1 MSHLPSPVFSMS
13 SGSLSVFR
21 SLRRRSGTV
30 LLAGAALLSA
40 GTCLAAAGNS
50 LADRASASV
59 AAVRG
64 MALGPTLSIRDVC
77 DRLEKAGYREFQEV
91 EWDDGLYKV
100 KATASDGRFVKLY
113 VDGRSGEV
121 LRVRSKG

>member
-1 MSHLPSPVFSMS
+1 MSHLPSPAFSMS
-13 SGSLSVFR
+13 SGPLSVFR

-30 LLAGAALLSA
+30 LLAGAALLSV
-40 GTCLAAAGNS
+40 GTCLAAENS

-64 MALGPTLSIRDVC
+64 MALGPALSIRDVC

-91 EWDDGLYKV
+91 EWHDGLYKV

-121 LRVRSKG
+121 LRVRTKG

>member
-1 MSHLPSPVFSMS
+1 MSHLPSPAFSMS
-13 SGSLSVFR
+13 SGPLSVFR
-21 SLRRRSGTV
+21 SLWRRSGAV

-40 GTCLAAAGNS
+40 GTCLAAENS

-64 MALGPTLSIRDVC
+64 MALGPALSIRDVC

-121 LRVRSKG
+121 LRVRTKG

>member
-1 MSHLPSPVFSMS
+1 MSHLPCPAFSMS
-13 SGSLSVFR
+13 SGPLSVFR

-40 GTCLAAAGNS
+40 GTCLAAENS

-64 MALGPTLSIRDVC
+64 MALGPALSIRDVC
-77 DRLEKAGYREFQEV
+77 DRLEKAGYREFQDV

-100 KATASDGRFVKLY
+100 RATASDGRFVKLY

>member
-1 MSHLPSPVFSMS
+1 MSRLQVPVFAMSARALSLYRSMQ
-13 SGSLSVFR
+13 
-21 SLRRRSGTV
+21 RRSGIA
-30 LLAGAALLSA
+30 LLGSAALLSA
-40 GTCLAAAGNS
+40 GFCLAAENA

-64 MALGPTLSIRDVC
+64 MALGPTLSIGDVC

-100 KATASDGRFVKLY
+100 KATASDGRLVKLY

>member
-1 MSHLPSPVFSMS
+1 
-13 SGSLSVFR
+13 
-21 SLRRRSGTV
+21 
-30 LLAGAALLSA
+30 
-40 GTCLAAAGNS
+40 
-50 LADRASASV
+50 V

-113 VDGRSGEV
+113 VTAAAAKCCAYAPKAEIAICLIASALCDGGF
-121 LRVRSKG
+121 K

>member
-1 MSHLPSPVFSMS
+1 MSHLPGPAFSMS
-13 SGSLSVFR
+13 SGPLSVFR

-40 GTCLAAAGNS
+40 GTCLAAENS

-64 MALGPTLSIRDVC
+64 MALGPALSIRDVC

>member
-1 MSHLPSPVFSMS
+1 MSRLQAPVFAMSARVLSLCRSMP
-13 SGSLSVFR
+13 
-21 SLRRRSGTV
+21 RRSGIA
-30 LLAGAALLSA
+30 LLGSAALLFA
-40 GTCLAAAGNS
+40 GTCLAAENA

-100 KATASDGRFVKLY
+100 KATASDGRLVKLY

-121 LRVRSKG
+121 LRVRTKV

>member
-1 MSHLPSPVFSMS
+1 MSHLQAPVFAMS
-13 SGSLSVFR
+13 ARVLSLYR
-21 SLRRRSGTV
+21 TMQRSGGIA
-30 LLAGAALLSA
+30 LLGGAALLSA
-40 GTCLAAAGNS
+40 GTCLAAENS

-64 MALGPTLSIRDVC
+64 MALGPALSIRDVC

-100 KATASDGRFVKLY
+100 KATVSDGRFVKLY

>member
-1 MSHLPSPVFSMS
+1 MSRLQAPVFAMSARVLSLYRSMQ
-13 SGSLSVFR
+13 
-21 SLRRRSGTV
+21 RRSGIA
-30 LLAGAALLSA
+30 LLGSAALLSA
-40 GTCLAAAGNS
+40 GTCLAAENA
-50 LADRASASV
+50 LADRASASA

-100 KATASDGRFVKLY
+100 KATASDGRLVKLY

>member
-1 MSHLPSPVFSMS
+1 MSRLQAPVFAMS
-13 SGSLSVFR
+13 ARVLSLYRSVQ
-21 SLRRRSGTV
+21 RRGGIA
-30 LLAGAALLSA
+30 LLGGAALLSA
-40 GTCLAAAGNS
+40 GTCLAAENS

-77 DRLEKAGYREFQEV
+77 DRLEKAGYREFQEM